1 MFDSDFMDDHCLP
14 SPNQLKY
21 KILIK
26 NKKLQSHHSG
36 ISLKQ
41 RVNFNLYDL
50 YMLQM
55 KLKFEMHMCDTFCYR
70 FLMHIN
76 VGL

>member
-1 MFDSDFMDDHCLP
+1 LIEYLTEFQEVFGDKLVRQFMFDSDFMDDPCLP

-26 NKKLQSHHSG
+26 NKKLQSYHSG

-41 RVNFNLYDL
+41 RVNFFICVVY
-50 YMLQM
+50 
-55 KLKFEMHMCDTFCYR
+55 TII
-70 FLMHIN
+70 HISN
-76 VGL
+76 